1 MWPKSIAGF
10 FLGLLVSASLVL
22 NLKLLPLAID
32 IRLLSGL
39 LLAFLLWAAVMT
51 YCYRA
56 SSIKHA
62 SLRCAGLL
70 AVSVALNAVV
80 LFAGL

>member
-10 FLGLLVSASLVL
+10 FLGLLVSTSLVL

-32 IRLLSGL
+32 TRLLSGL

-56 SSIKHA
+56 SSIKRA
-62 SLRCAGLL
+62 SLHCAGLL